1 MYRVD
6 LNTNDITITRGDSA
20 VLKLTMDN
28 SDGTTYTPATGDQV
42 EFQGCQGAKVL
53 FRHQVKQGVVTI
65 VPEDT
70 ADLKYDSY
78 TYKVVVTKSDGTT
91 VNVINGAK
99 FIVESEVTF

>member
-20 VLKLTMDN
+20 VLKLALEN
-28 SDGTTYTPATGDQV
+28 SDGSTYTPASTDKI

-53 FRHQVKQGVVTI
+53 FVHQVRQGIVTI

-70 ADLKYDSY
+70 GDLKYDTY
-78 TYKVVVTKSDGTT
+78 TYKVVVTKSDGTMI
-91 VNVINGAK
+91 NVINGAK
-99 FIVESEVTF
+99 LVVESEVTF